1 LKNQLFA
8 TNLCFAFLACAASL
22 LAHHGMA
29 GTYDMKTVSTAR
41 ATLTKVD
48 WENPHIFVAV
58 ELKRDDGKVEN
69 WKMESSGPLWFAN
82 NGVTKA
88 DFVAAIGQ
96 PVTIEFL
103 KALDGSKS
111 GYFEILN
118 FANGKSAYS
127 MNGARR
133 KK

>member
-1 LKNQLFA
+1 MKHRI
-8 TNLCFAFLACAASL
+8 LASALCAAVLLCAPSL
-22 LAHHGMA
+22 VAHHGMA
-29 GTYDMKTVSTAR
+29 GTYDMNTVSTLK

-48 WENPHIFVAV
+48 WENPHIFVGV
-58 ELKRDDGKVEN
+58 EAKRDDGKVEN
-69 WKMESSGPLWFAN
+69 WKLESSGPLWFAN

-103 KALDGSKS
+103 KALDGSRT
-111 GYFEILN
+111 GYFEIVN

-127 MNGARR
+127 MNGIKR

>member
-1 LKNQLFA
+1 MKHRI
-8 TNLCFAFLACAASL
+8 LAGALCAAVLLSAPSL
-22 LAHHGMA
+22 VAHHGMA
-29 GTYDMKTVSTAR
+29 GTYDMNTVSTAKG
-41 ATLTKVD
+41 TLTKVD

-58 ELKRDDGKVEN
+58 EVKRDDGKVEN
-69 WKMESSGPLWFAN
+69 WKLESSGPLWFAN

-103 KALDGSKS
+103 KALDGSRN
-111 GYFEILN
+111 GYFEIVN

-127 MNGARR
+127 MNGIKRR
-133 KK
+133 K